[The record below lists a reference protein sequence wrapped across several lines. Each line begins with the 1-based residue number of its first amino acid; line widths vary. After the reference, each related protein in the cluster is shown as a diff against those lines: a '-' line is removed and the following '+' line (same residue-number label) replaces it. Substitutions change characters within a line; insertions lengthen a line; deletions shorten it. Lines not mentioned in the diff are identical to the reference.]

1 LKYHYRLSDC
11 WNEDG
16 SVSVIVERFELLR
29 ETKEG
34 YWVLSEYAC
43 SDESRKRW
51 TPKLGPRYC
60 HSTMKDAI
68 LYYSLR
74 KQWEQKHIK
83 HRLMKNKT
91 VLLNLE
97 NLTPSVLE
105 EEQRQTFSVDRF

>member
-1 LKYHYRLSDC
+1 
-11 WNEDG
+11 
-16 SVSVIVERFELLR
+16 
-29 ETKEG
+29 
-34 YWVLSEYAC
+34 
-43 SDESRKRW
+43 
-51 TPKLGPRYC
+51 
-60 HSTMKDAI
+60 MKDAI